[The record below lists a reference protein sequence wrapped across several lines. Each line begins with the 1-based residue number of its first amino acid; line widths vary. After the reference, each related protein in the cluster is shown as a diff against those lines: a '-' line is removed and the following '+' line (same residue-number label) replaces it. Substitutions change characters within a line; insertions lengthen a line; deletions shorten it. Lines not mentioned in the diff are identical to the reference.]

1 MVFKKSTKQTKS
13 ILVAV
18 QDLKIF
24 GIDLFLN
31 ISNLSIPLNFIY
43 PKIRITNLDE
53 HALLCKYGLFADRHV
68 TNAPW
73 HNLYNWVKPPLMWNV
88 ELKTLNYFC
97 FAVYKLQ
104 FLTQFPH
111 IAHAGPN
118 TFLNMYNLTL
128 RWPWHFSMVL
138 LDTKHVAKDW
148 ITSRVSQPM
157 I

>member
-1 MVFKKSTKQTKS
+1 
-13 ILVAV
+13 
-18 QDLKIF
+18 
-24 GIDLFLN
+24 
-31 ISNLSIPLNFIY
+31 
-43 PKIRITNLDE
+43 
-53 HALLCKYGLFADRHV
+53 
-68 TNAPW
+68 
-73 HNLYNWVKPPLMWNV
+73 MWNV

-148 ITSRVSQPM
+148 IISRVSQPM
-157 I
+157 IYSICAQFLQNCHNAQNAKKQVELNNAMALRIWVRKCLKVNPGLLFMCLSLD